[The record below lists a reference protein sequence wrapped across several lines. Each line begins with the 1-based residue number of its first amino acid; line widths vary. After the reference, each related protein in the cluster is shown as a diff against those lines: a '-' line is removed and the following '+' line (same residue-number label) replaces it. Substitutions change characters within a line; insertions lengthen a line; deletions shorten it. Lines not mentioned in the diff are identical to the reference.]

1 MIRKYPYLQGGHIW
15 DWVDQGIEQVDSNG
29 VKYWAYGETSE
40 VRKFLP
46 VITFC
51 LNGIVRADRSWSPAA
66 WEVKKGI
73 SRCGISLVGL

>member
-46 VITFC
+46 VITF
-51 LNGIVRADRSWSPAA
+51 V
-66 WEVKKGI
+66 
-73 SRCGISLVGL
+73 